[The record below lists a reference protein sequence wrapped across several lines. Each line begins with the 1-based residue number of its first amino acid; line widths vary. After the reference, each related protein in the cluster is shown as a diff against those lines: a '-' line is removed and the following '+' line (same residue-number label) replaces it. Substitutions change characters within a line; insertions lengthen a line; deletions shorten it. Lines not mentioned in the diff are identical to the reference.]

1 MKNMTRKEK
10 FLFIFLQIIT
20 FGLIWI
26 YWKKQYQKQS
36 DEQSLSQKNNS
47 IIDANNLMTLLG
59 TKENVENVVS
69 THTKIKIFYKN
80 REKILIDEIK
90 NTKGV
95 SGVFINDAFIVIIVG
110 KTAESLKEQLLSI

>member
-1 MKNMTRKEK
+1 MKNMTWKEK

-59 TKENVENVVS
+59 TKENIENVVS

-80 REKILIDEIK
+80 RDKILIDEIK
-90 NTKGV
+90 NTKGI
-95 SGVFINDAFIVIIVG
+95 SGVFINDNFIVIIVG
-110 KTAESLKEQLLSI
+110 KTAESLKQQLLSI

>member
-1 MKNMTRKEK
+1 MKNMTGKEK

-20 FGLIWI
+20 LGLIWI

-47 IIDANNLMTLLG
+47 TIDANNLMNLLG
-59 TKENVENVVS
+59 TKENIENVVS
-69 THTKIKIFYKN
+69 THTKIKIFYKD
-80 REKILIDEIK
+80 RSKILIDEIK
-90 NTKGV
+90 NTKGI
-95 SGVFINDAFIVIIVG
+95 SGVFINDTFIVIIVG